1 MKDSV
6 NVDAFF
12 EKPLPGDIYLLC
24 SDGLSGELSD
34 PEMLDIVNHSSG
46 DLQTTCH
53 KLIDAANNAGGQDNI
68 TVVLVRVH

>member
-1 MKDSV
+1 
-6 NVDAFF
+6 
-12 EKPLPGDIYLLC
+12 
-24 SDGLSGELSD
+24 
-34 PEMLDIVNHSSG
+34 MLDIVNRSSG